1 MRIQEIVVS
10 LVSPLVTVKCV
21 LQIQDK
27 CTDLSFTLI
36 ESDLYD
42 AALEQG
48 RASWENCD
56 VVSVAKEKLNLDCY
70 IK

>member
-1 MRIQEIVVS
+1 MKIKEIVIS

-27 CTDLSFTLI
+27 FTELSFTLL

-42 AALEQG
+42 AALKDG

-56 VVSVAKEKLNLDCY
+56 VVSVAKERLNLDCY
-70 IK
+70 TE